1 MAATLPV
8 SEESKWI
15 EGCRK
20 GDRSAQHAVFEKYKR
35 RMYALCYRYCGS
47 SAEAEDA
54 MMQGFMKVFTKID
67 QYESKG
73 SFEGWVKRIMIF
85 ESLQSVRKQKQ
96 LFVHMEA
103 ADNDGHNL
111 EPAIMPEGL
120 EMEDYMQMINAL
132 PLGYKTIFNL
142 YAIEG
147 YSHQEIAELLGI
159 SVNTSKSQLSRA
171 RALLQAKLE
180 QINIQ
185 NKNRFNI

>member
-1 MAATLPV
+1 
-8 SEESKWI
+8 
-15 EGCRK
+15 
-20 GDRSAQHAVFEKYKR
+20 
-35 RMYALCYRYCGS
+35 
-47 SAEAEDA
+47 
-54 MMQGFMKVFTKID
+54 MKVFTKID

-96 LFVHMEA
+96 LFVHIECS
-103 ADNDGHNL
+103 DNNGHNL

-120 EMEDYMQMINAL
+120 EMEDYMQMINSL

-185 NKNRFNI
+185 KKNRFNI